1 MWPNK
6 ILQLPAKPPSS
17 IYKVKLSTKQRQE
30 DKEFSISHHIFNVFL
45 RYYISIKS
53 LWTYKLWK
61 KITFHVGIIDYNYY
75 EELPDGVEGV
85 LGHDGGLD
93 APCVQISC
101 AHNLT
106 RSSVR
111 QKKTMTKKLDAQM
124 YTYKLNYMNSIAA
137 SEVSYNNAGV
147 KSTYQIFCSNLHN

>member
-1 MWPNK
+1 M
-6 ILQLPAKPPSS
+6 
-17 IYKVKLSTKQRQE
+17 
-30 DKEFSISHHIFNVFL
+30 
-45 RYYISIKS
+45 
-53 LWTYKLWK
+53 K
-61 KITFHVGIIDYNYY
+61 KIRFHVGIIAYNYY

-93 APCVQISC
+93 APRVQVPC

-124 YTYKLNYMNSIAA
+124 YTYKLNYMNSFAA
-137 SEVSYNNAGV
+137 SEVSYNNAEV
-147 KSTYQIFCSNLHN
+147 KSIL